1 MRQKYKIVILN
12 KHFLKQQSFTKLA
25 NVHLG
30 LGSGNDSVEE
40 TKRYEVNELS
50 VPVPRRREEPICLTF
65 SCKMASYSLFS
76 SSPFFSWT
84 PLILGTPEQIFWEIL
99 FNSSTNTTN
108 HEEGPFRPL
117 SLPLRHF
124 RSFSLIRAP
133 FWPAGGSMP
142 SYVPCIN
149 IGQKTYLKKEMS
161 KNEISRDF
169 TYALLVLLLLLSMQ
183 LLIM

>member
-1 MRQKYKIVILN
+1 MAEGRAHMSHFFLQNGIL
-12 KHFLKQQSFTKLA
+12 L
-25 NVHLG
+25 
-30 LGSGNDSVEE
+30 
-40 TKRYEVNELS
+40 
-50 VPVPRRREEPICLTF
+50 
-65 SCKMASYSLFS
+65 SLFS
-76 SSPFFSWT
+76 SFPFFSWT
-84 PLILGTPEQIFWEIL
+84 PSFLAHHQSKFSERSFSSVAAAAAEALPTTMKTTRALLGL
-99 FNSSTNTTN
+99 SSQS
-108 HEEGPFRPL
+108 PSL

-169 TYALLVLLLLLSMQ
+169 TYTLLVLLLLLSMQ

>member
-1 MRQKYKIVILN
+1 MDFV
-12 KHFLKQQSFTKLA
+12 KLM
-25 NVHLG
+25 N
-30 LGSGNDSVEE
+30 SVCHGGG
-40 TKRYEVNELS
+40 KSPYV
-50 VPVPRRREEPICLTF
+50 
-65 SCKMASYSLFS
+65 SLFLAKWHPTLS
-76 SSPFFSWT
+76 IFFFPLLFLN
-84 PLILGTPEQIFWEIL
+84 PLILGTPPEQIFWEIL
-99 FNSSTNTTN
+99 FISSSSSRSTTN
-108 HEEGPFRPL
+108 NHEDYEGPFRPLLSVSLSL

-149 IGQKTYLKKEMS
+149 IGQRTYLKKEIS

-169 TYALLVLLLLLSMQ
+169 TYTLLVLLLLLSMQ

>member
-1 MRQKYKIVILN
+1 MAEGRAHMSHFFLQNGILLSLSIFFFPLL
-12 KHFLKQQSFTKLA
+12 FL
-25 NVHLG
+25 N
-30 LGSGNDSVEE
+30 
-40 TKRYEVNELS
+40 
-50 VPVPRRREEPICLTF
+50 
-65 SCKMASYSLFS
+65 
-76 SSPFFSWT
+76 
-84 PLILGTPEQIFWEIL
+84 PLILGTPPEQIFWEIL
-99 FNSSTNTTN
+99 FISSSSSRSTTN
-108 HEEGPFRPL
+108 NHEDYEGPFRPLLSVSLSL

-169 TYALLVLLLLLSMQ
+169 TYTLLVLLLLLLSMQ

>member
-1 MRQKYKIVILN
+1 MDFV
-12 KHFLKQQSFTKLA
+12 KLM
-25 NVHLG
+25 N
-30 LGSGNDSVEE
+30 SVCHGGG
-40 TKRYEVNELS
+40 KSPYV
-50 VPVPRRREEPICLTF
+50 
-65 SCKMASYSLFS
+65 SLFLAKWHPTLS
-76 SSPFFSWT
+76 IFFFPLLFLN
-84 PLILGTPEQIFWEIL
+84 PLILGTPPEQIFWEIL
-99 FNSSTNTTN
+99 FISSSRSTTN
-108 HEEGPFRPL
+108 NHEDYEGPFRPLLSVSLSL

-169 TYALLVLLLLLSMQ
+169 TYSTLLVLLLLLSMQ